1 MKQLVLT
8 LSAGPEPVTSVAR
21 LGRQSQRVTLQPDQP
36 QTITFDLGEGY
47 PYEGQWPVWV
57 VSVSAD
63 RGFVPLFSEPS
74 TDTRFLGVRV
84 KPILI
89 E

>member
-1 MKQLVLT
+1 V
-8 LSAGPEPVTSVAR
+8 S
-21 LGRQSQRVTLQPDQP
+21 LQPGEA
-36 QTITFDLGEGY
+36 QTITFDLGDGY
-47 PYEGQWPVWV
+47 PYQGQWPVWV
-57 VSVSAD
+57 ASVSAD
-63 RGFVPLFSEPS
+63 RGFAPIFYEQS